1 MPQPQ
6 CNAPQCNAPKATTQD
21 IVVKFEPKRYISYI
35 IKAVTAS
42 KNNKILPVDSDW
54 HEMEDK
60 LKNSDAVFVDDMT
73 DIADD
78 CSTVALSS
86 LPRSFSSMES
96 MESVESMED
105 ENDTTPY
112 AFCYTNFNWLSILG
126 HGSFGTVFLT
136 EYDYNNNNNN
146 NNTKIKHK
154 RPQFYAVKTLAKTRI
169 EEGDMEQI
177 LFEKKI
183 LMELRSPFVLRFY
196 GTCQSKDELY
206 FVTEALEHG
215 DLFHALYYGVRIDH
229 ATCAFCAACILL
241 GLDFIHSKN
250 VVYRDLKPENIMIG
264 ANGYPKII
272 DFGLAKHIPYVKQSE
287 DGIMRKFTKCH
298 TLCGTPEYFAPEIIM
313 KSGYDTAVDI
323 WAMGVLIYEM
333 IFRRTPFVNPDSTE
347 DTYILDMFT
356 NVIVSYKHGVELPL
370 KMDRKTDGTSNARN
384 LVTQLLSGHKIG
396 RLGEY
401 KTVAG
406 LLQHPYFAGLYSAHE
421 LYRQTIPAPTIPT
434 KYSGRDIYPEN
445 YAEEYK
451 GKQDRFIGF

>member
-1 MPQPQ
+1 MFQVQ
-6 CNAPQCNAPKATTQD
+6 SNEETTQD

-35 IKAVTAS
+35 IKAVTAT
-42 KNNKILPVDSDW
+42 KKNKILPVDSEW
-54 HEMEDK
+54 CELEDK
-60 LKNSDAVFVDDMT
+60 IKNSDAVFSDDMT
-73 DIADD
+73 DMADD
-78 CSTVALSS
+78 YSTVALSS

-96 MESVESMED
+96 MESVGE
-105 ENDTTPY
+105 ENDTTAY
-112 AFCYTNFNWLSILG
+112 AFCYTNFTWLSVLG

-136 EYDYNNNNNN
+136 EYE
-146 NNTKIKHK
+146 TKTKHIHP
-154 RPQFYAVKTLAKTRI
+154 RFYAVKTLAKTRI

-215 DLFHALYYGVRIDH
+215 DLFHALYHGGRIDH
-229 ATCAFCAACILL
+229 ATCVFYSACILL

-250 VVYRDLKPENIMIG
+250 IVYRDLKPENIMIG
-264 ANGYPKII
+264 ANGYPKIV

-287 DGIMRKFTKCH
+287 EGITHKVTKCH

-323 WAMGVLIYEM
+323 WAMGVLIYEI

-347 DTYILDMFT
+347 DTRIFDMFT
-356 NVIVSYKHGVELPL
+356 NILISHKHGVVLPL
-370 KMDRKTDGTSNARN
+370 KMDRKTDGTPNARN
-384 LVTQLLSGHKIG
+384 LVTQLLSGNKAE

-401 KTVAG
+401 KTLAG
-406 LLQHPYFAGLYSAHE
+406 LLHHPYFKGLYSVEE
-421 LYRQTIPAPTIPT
+421 LYHQTIPAPTIPP

-445 YAEEYK
+445 YGEEYK
-451 GKQDRFIGF
+451 GNQDRFMEF